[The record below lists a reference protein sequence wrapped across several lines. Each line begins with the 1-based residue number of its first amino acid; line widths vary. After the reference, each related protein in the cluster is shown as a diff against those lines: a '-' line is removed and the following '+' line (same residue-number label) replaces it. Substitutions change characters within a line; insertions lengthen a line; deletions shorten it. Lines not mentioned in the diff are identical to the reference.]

1 MRLLSFFLLLFSLYS
16 CREQNTLFR
25 QIPAS
30 QSGISFNNQVTE
42 NDTINSLDMEFLYN
56 GGGVAV
62 GDFNRDSLPD
72 LYFTASQ
79 LQNKLYLNKGK
90 LKFEDI
96 TERSGI
102 ALKGGWSNGV
112 TMADVNADGRLDLY
126 ICRSG
131 PKQAEERKNLLFI
144 NRGNGTFSE
153 EAAVFGLD
161 DAGFSTQASFFDYD

>member
-96 TERSGI
+96 TTRAGVEGNGR
-102 ALKGGWSNGV
+102 WSNAASV
-112 TMADVNADGRLDLY
+112 VDINNDGWQDIY
-126 ICRSG
+126 VC
-131 PKQAEERKNLLFI
+131 A
-144 NRGNGTFSE
+144 
-153 EAAVFGLD
+153 
-161 DAGFSTQASFFDYD
+161 